1 MKRFMLLAT
10 PRNWISAD
18 RSQASLPVTKP
29 SFRWA
34 CGGAIV
40 LGLFSLN
47 ACRISS
53 DSSGNGNSEVKVVN
67 GSAVTGR
74 DSTLA
79 KSVFHVNVME
89 ENGGA
94 VEKSCTAAAISENVA
109 ILAAHCIPRG
119 GSAPSRLKIEGK
131 NASVKQIVGPE
142 SLYEATILSEKDAA
156 MDLAALVLESSS
168 GPVFSGQ
175 EIATIAPTSAI
186 AGTAVKM
193 IGFGATELEAL
204 KNPSSPTASGQ
215 AAVGSQQIL
224 SADGSTYELKAS
236 EKDLLNPNSG
246 VSIAAPGDSGAPL
259 FNQDGQLIG
268 LLVGL
273 SYHNSGKPM
282 DLSQDLAQI
291 ETLAD
296 SADAYGNKAVD
307 LKSSN
312 AQKVIQIALGQS
324 VGPISYQASG
334 SEAKPH
340 LAICRRNRGFSD
352 EGGGRGG
359 RGGRD
364 RFNGQDLADLLDRL
378 RSGSGTGTGSRTGSS
393 NSSSSNKLNDRD
405 IEGIFNDL

>member
-1 MKRFMLLAT
+1 M
-10 PRNWISAD
+10 
-18 RSQASLPVTKP
+18 
-29 SFRWA
+29 
-34 CGGAIV
+34 
-40 LGLFSLN
+40 
-47 ACRISS
+47 SS
-53 DSSGNGNSEVKVVN
+53 DSSGNGNSEAKVVN

-74 DSTLA
+74 ESALA
-79 KSVFHVNVME
+79 KSVFHVNVLV

-109 ILAAHCIPRG
+109 ILAAHCIPQG

-142 SLYEATILSEKDAA
+142 SLYESTVLSEKDAA
-156 MDLAALVLESSS
+156 MDLAALVLESST

-175 EIATIAPTSAI
+175 EIATIAPSSATN
-186 AGTAVKM
+186 GTAVKM

-204 KNPSSPTASGQ
+204 KNPSSASAGGQ

-224 SADGSTYELKAS
+224 AADGSTYDLKAS
-236 EKDLLNPNSG
+236 QKDLLDPNSG

-273 SYHNSGKPM
+273 SYHNNGKPL

-291 ETLAD
+291 ETLAE

-307 LKSSN
+307 LKSPNS
-312 AQKVIQIALGQS
+312 QKVIQIALGQS
-324 VGPISYQASG
+324 VGPISYKVSE
-334 SEAKPH
+334 SEATPH
-340 LAICRRNRGFSD
+340 LAICRKNRGFSD
-352 EGGGRGG
+352 EGGGRS
-359 RGGRD
+359 GRD
-364 RFNGQDLADLLDRL
+364 RFNGRDLADLLDRL

-405 IEGIFNDL
+405 IEGLFNDL